1 MSLMAAPGSG
11 NPAGGDPPEIDYLA
25 LDDRG
30 LLALC
35 QVDTYRAGGPG
46 GQKKNKTVSAVRLR
60 LRDAGLIVVGTE
72 SRSQHQ
78 NRARA
83 LRRLRMAVAL
93 ELRRP
98 IDPDDYEPS
107 QVLRTCLTAKSQLH
121 VGRRDHRYT
130 RVVSEVLDALAACN
144 LRLSAAAALIG
155 ITTANL
161 STFIR
166 RDPKLLDRVNRLRRE
181 AGMKLIR

>member
-1 MSLMAAPGSG
+1 MSLMAAPDPG
-11 NPAGGDPPEIDYLA
+11 NPPDGHPPKIDYLA
-25 LDDRG
+25 LDDKA

-35 QVDTYRAGGPG
+35 RVDTYRAPGPG

-60 LRDAGLIVVGTE
+60 LREAGLMAVGTE

-83 LRRLRMAVAL
+83 LRRLRMTVAL

-98 IDPDDYEPS
+98 IDPDDYEPG
-107 QVLRTCLTAKSQLH
+107 QVLRTCLTAGARLQ

-130 RVVSEVLDALAACN
+130 RVVSEVLNVLAACD
-144 LRLSAAAALIG
+144 LRLSRAAALIG
-155 ITTANL
+155 IRTANL
-161 STFIR
+161 SAFIC
-166 RDPKLLDRVNRLRRE
+166 RDAKLLDRVNRLRRE
-181 AGMKLIR
+181 AGMRPIH